1 WVIADD
7 PTTPGGVAPK
17 QVMNTLVRRTEA
29 LVDLYVDGE
38 VISTTGEHPFWVA
51 DKGWVEAKDLQVG
64 DLLQTDE
71 ETFVDVDRI
80 EKREGNF
87 EVYNFDVEG
96 FSTYFVSD
104 LGVLVH
110 NAGYGNDS
118 SFPNLDPTD
127 VPNPNIPRY
136 EVFFDGKKWRTK
148 APLNKKY
155 TPDGLYNFV
164 VKGEKTYISRTSG
177 GHIDISGGTNVDFA
191 GQVRFGKHKKKGTLK
206 YWNNHSGHYRPPAYA
221 SSNAPFDPELFK
233 NYDWSN
239 TKSGS

>member
-71 ETFVDVDRI
+71 ETFVDINRI
-80 EKREGNF
+80 EKRVGDF

-110 NAGYGNDS
+110 NAGYGQKQGGKYTEPTLPDKVIAKKGQIQIVHNYRSNDH
-118 SFPNLDPTD
+118 PPAHVHITGGGKETRIKL
-127 VPNPNIPRY
+127 
-136 EVFFDGKKWRTK
+136 DGKTMPGDPQPTSQQQKLINENWPLIK
-148 APLNKKY
+148 KKLNKIV
-155 TPDGLYNFV
+155 NW
-164 VKGEKTYISRTSG
+164 
-177 GHIDISGGTNVDFA
+177 
-191 GQVRFGKHKKKGTLK
+191 LK
-206 YWNNHSGHYRPPAYA
+206 YKDLP
-221 SSNAPFDPELFK
+221 D
-233 NYDWSN
+233 
-239 TKSGS
+239 

>member
-1 WVIADD
+1 DD

-17 QVMNTLVRRTEA
+17 QVMNTFVRQTEA

-38 VISTTGEHPFWVA
+38 LISTTGEHPLWVA

-80 EKREGNF
+80 EKREGDF

-110 NAGYGNDS
+110 NANCDPARDAGSAEDIG
-118 SFPNLDPTD
+118 FLDKITP
-127 VPNPNIPRY
+127 
-136 EVFFDGKKWRTK
+136 
-148 APLNKKY
+148 KY
-155 TPDGLYNFV
+155 TLKAENPGQIHHIMQPEHGWNQLISLTGDQASDFDNVSSILKSENLAHPSNLVEIRAFPPNNSKV
-164 VKGEKTYISRTSG
+164 LRLDFEKTINGKPVYAAFEYFKKTG
-177 GHIDISGGTNVDFA
+177 EMYLKDAWVIDPS
-191 GQVRFGKHKKKGTLK
+191 
-206 YWNNHSGHYRPPAYA
+206 
-221 SSNAPFDPELFK
+221 
-233 NYDWSN
+233 
-239 TKSGS
+239 